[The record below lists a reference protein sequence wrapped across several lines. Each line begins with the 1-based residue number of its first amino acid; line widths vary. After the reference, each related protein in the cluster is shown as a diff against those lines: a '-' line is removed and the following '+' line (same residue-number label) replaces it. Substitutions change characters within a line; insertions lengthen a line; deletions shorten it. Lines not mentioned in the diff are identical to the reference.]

1 MKKQRATRAL
11 FQGALL
17 RFVFKSRVEKALTLA
32 RALVTPVALVPS
44 MSYYP
49 DVRLGGPQQSVHL
62 GVLKNGKKVAIKLQ
76 RRGATQSA
84 EKEMEVLRG
93 LSHPNVVM
101 NMEFATTATDHVL
114 ALELCQG
121 TVEDL
126 SGRDLGKPAMLSLV
140 QQTVEALDY
149 LHDKVST
156 AASDRGR
163 RERAGR

>member
-17 RFVFKSRVEKALTLA
+17 RSAFKSRVEKALGLA
-32 RALVTPVALVPS
+32 RALVTPVELVPS

-49 DVRLGGPQQSVHL
+49 EVRLGGPQQGVHL

-126 SGRDLGKPAMLSLV
+126 SGRDLGKPAMLSLA

-156 AASDRGR
+156 ASDRGR
-163 RERAGR
+163 GEWAGR